1 MEKSLF
7 LPTNIWTAGRIP
19 PDDFLVSTQT
29 PPSSEARFESRPA
42 ESQSAAQAFSI
53 GEARRLVTDLFR
65 PKPWIYWADFL
76 GSIIVGGFCF
86 MAFNRSVLL
95 GEAKIITL
103 VSDAVGLHA
112 PWFTGLMT
120 AVLFVGAVLLF
131 FRAALF
137 THELVHIKDQ
147 VLPGFRIVWN
157 LLCGIPFLM
166 PSFLYHTHVHHHIR
180 KHYGTHEDGEYLPL
194 AVGPRRNI
202 LLYLAQSFVI
212 PLLAIIRFLILTP
225 LTWVSP
231 GIRKFVYQ
239 HASSMVVDPMYIR
252 PLPTR
257 QELRGWRMQEAGCF
271 VFVATITVC
280 LFAGVLPWM
289 WLLNVYCLAFSII
302 MLNAVRTLGAHRYR
316 FGGRHDIPFTDQLLD
331 SVNYPQHPITGELW
345 APVGLR
351 YHALHH
357 LFPSLPYHNLPAAH
371 RRLMRELP
379 ADSPYR
385 QTNSPSLWAS
395 LSTLW
400 RESKEFETKAAKAR
414 QAAT

>member
-1 MEKSLF
+1 M
-7 LPTNIWTAGRIP
+7 
-19 PDDFLVSTQT
+19 STQT
-29 PPSSEARFESRPA
+29 QPA
-42 ESQSAAQAFSI
+42 AQSATLAASDSGEISPTPAFSV
-53 GEARRLVTDLFR
+53 GQARRIVADLFP

-86 MAFNRSVLL
+86 TAFNRAILL
-95 GEAKIITL
+95 GEAQVITL
-103 VSDAVGLHA
+103 AANATGIQA
-112 PWFTGLMT
+112 AWFESLLIG
-120 AVLFVGAVLLF
+120 VLFLGAVLLF

-137 THELVHIKDQ
+137 THELVHIKDSA
-147 VLPGFRIVWN
+147 LPGFRIVWN
-157 LLCGIPFLM
+157 ILCGVPFLM

-212 PLLAIIRFLILTP
+212 PVLAIFRFLILTP
-225 LTWVSP
+225 MTWISP
-231 GIRKFVYQ
+231 GLRKFVHQ
-239 HASSMVVDPMYIR
+239 HASSMVVDPMYVR
-252 PLPTR
+252 PLPTKE
-257 QELRGWRMQEAGCF
+257 ELRGWRLQEVGCF
-271 VFVATITVC
+271 VLTLSITIC
-280 LFAGVLPWM
+280 LFAGLLPWL
-289 WLLNVYCLAFSII
+289 WLLNIYCLAFCII

-316 FGGRHDIPFTDQLLD
+316 FRGRHDLPFTDQLLD

-371 RRLMRELP
+371 RRLMKELP

-400 RESKEFETKAAKAR
+400 RESKEFETQAAKAR